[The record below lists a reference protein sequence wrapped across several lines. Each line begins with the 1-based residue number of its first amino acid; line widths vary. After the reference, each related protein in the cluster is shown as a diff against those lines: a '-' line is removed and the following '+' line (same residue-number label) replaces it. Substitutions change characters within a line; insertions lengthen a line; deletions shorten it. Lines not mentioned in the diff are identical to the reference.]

1 MDDKTLKV
9 ALAQVSP
16 ILLKPQE
23 TLVKVLKR
31 CQEAADQ
38 NCELIC
44 FSEALLP
51 GYPFWLAY
59 TNSGRFNSQVQ
70 KDIHA
75 QYLDSALVVEKG
87 DLDLLKNTA
96 ARFKMAIY
104 IGIMERPLDR
114 GGHSLYCSLV
124 YINPEGDIQSVHRK
138 LMPTYEERLS
148 WAAGDGHGLQV
159 HALKGFR
166 LGGLSCWEN
175 WMPLARTALY
185 SQGENIHVATWP
197 GMERNTK
204 GISPFIAQESRSY
217 VLSVCGYL
225 HRNDIP
231 KDFPHYEL
239 FYENAPEVL
248 ADGGTGIASP
258 DGSWL
263 LEPQVG
269 KEGLF
274 VRELSLL
281 KVYEERQNFDPSGH
295 YSRPDVFELKVNRK
309 RQASSTF

>member
-1 MDDKTLKV
+1 
-9 ALAQVSP
+9 
-16 ILLKPQE
+16 
-23 TLVKVLKR
+23 
-31 CQEAADQ
+31 
-38 NCELIC
+38 
-44 FSEALLP
+44 
-51 GYPFWLAY
+51 
-59 TNSGRFNSQVQ
+59 
-70 KDIHA
+70 
-75 QYLDSALVVEKG
+75 
-87 DLDLLKNTA
+87 
-96 ARFKMAIY
+96 
-104 IGIMERPLDR
+104 
-114 GGHSLYCSLV
+114 
-124 YINPEGDIQSVHRK
+124 
-138 LMPTYEERLS
+138 
-148 WAAGDGHGLQV
+148 
-159 HALKGFR
+159 
-166 LGGLSCWEN
+166 
-175 WMPLARTALY
+175 MPLARTALY